1 MKKLFS
7 FLLAAAIS
15 AAAGFSASAQMSFQ
29 AGVTMP
35 YQRELQMEPL
45 AIYDRYGIGAYFGFD
60 YDIHIIKGFSISP
73 GLFYNFTSAKSSGY
87 EDRLYAEETQ
97 RDHLINIPVHFK
109 YEFNIRPDRFA
120 IYIYAGPVFSLGAAS
135 RTKGFLS
142 GSGLSLDVYYDNYS
156 GVLKDLQFPGLS
168 GIIGP
173 EEKQELMDAIQA
185 ELDAYGPTQ
194 RRFDLQIDW
203 GVGFRFKKHWE
214 LKTGYSFGLIDRFNG
229 VFGQNYNLMM
239 NQYYIGFGYRF

>member
-1 MKKLFS
+1 MNDYEKTILFS
-7 FLLAAAIS
+7 PCGSHICCRRILRLGAD
-15 AAAGFSASAQMSFQ
+15 
-29 AGVTMP
+29 
-35 YQRELQMEPL
+35 ELPGGSHNALPERAPDGTSCH
-45 AIYDRYGIGAYFGFD
+45 IWIGAYFGFD